1 MEYYLA
7 IQCQF
12 RFILIDVWRSVQYIA
27 PLKKKL
33 QRIKSIHSV

>member
-7 IQCQF
+7 IQYQC
-12 RFILIDVWRSVQYIA
+12 RFILIDVWRNIQYIA

-33 QRIKSIHSV
+33 QRIKSIHSM